1 MKTSRKKILLSSIA
15 MLLVAL
21 VALGSATYAWFT
33 LNKTVY
39 ADGMNVK
46 ATSAEGLL
54 IRGKNQDSAW
64 GPKYTF
70 TAFTA
75 ASPKILSPASL
86 GYTTSNAY
94 ATPATPVIATDVSKK
109 GGGAYTA
116 ADAAEFKNWSTTSI
130 PTVSASTNQEFV
142 ASNEYFMVY
151 EVQVKSSSD
160 KTLENVKM
168 NVSFSDSDENLKAS
182 EFIRVAVFEDGTL
195 KYVGA
200 TQGTGE
206 TFNAVTSATK
216 SGETWNVT
224 TADQK
229 TEAFATD
236 VAVSDATS
244 TAKTYK
250 IVIWF
255 EGQDAQCT
263 NTHQQAQGTVRVD
276 FSY

>member
-1 MKTSRKKILLSSIA
+1 

-39 ADGMNVK
+39 ADGMQVK

-54 IRGKNQDSAW
+54 IRGKNADNAW

-75 ASPKILSPASL
+75 ANPKILSPVSL
-86 GYTTSNAY
+86 GYTTSNDYGTAG
-94 ATPATPVIATDVSKK
+94 TPVVATDVSKD
-109 GGGAYTA
+109 GGGKYTA
-116 ADAAEFKNWSTTSI
+116 ADAAEFKNWTTSSI
-130 PTVSASTNQEFV
+130 PTVTAAANAEFV
-142 ASNEYFMVY
+142 NSNDYFMVY

-160 KTLENVKM
+160 KELTGVKM
-168 NVSFSDSDENLKAS
+168 NVSFTNAEDNLNASD
-182 EFIRVAVFEDGTL
+182 FIRVAVFEEGTL

-200 TQGTGE
+200 TQGTNE
-206 TFNAVTSATK
+206 TFEAVTGATK
-216 SGETWNVT
+216 SGNTWTVN

-229 TEAFATD
+229 TQAFATD
-236 VAVSDATS
+236 VSVSNATS

-255 EGQDAQCT
+255 EGQDAEC
-263 NTHQQAQGTVRVD
+263 NNAHQQAQGTVRVD

>member
-1 MKTSRKKILLSSIA
+1 MKTSRKKILLSSVA

-54 IRGKNQDSAW
+54 IRGKNQDTAW

-70 TAFTA
+70 TSFTA
-75 ASPKILSPASL
+75 TSPKILSPVSL
-86 GYTTSNAY
+86 AYTTSDAY
-94 ATPATPVIATDVSKK
+94 GTAATPVIATDVSKD
-109 GGGAYTA
+109 GGGPYTT

-130 PTVSASTNQEFV
+130 PTVSAAANAEFT
-142 ASNEYFMVY
+142 ANNDYFMVY
-151 EVQVKSSSD
+151 EVQVKSSSE
-160 KTLENVKM
+160 KELTGVKM
-168 NVSFSDSDENLKAS
+168 NVSFTDADDNLGAS
-182 EFIRVAVFEDGTL
+182 EFIRVAVFEEGTL

-200 TQGTGE
+200 TQGTSE

-216 SGETWNVT
+216 SGDTWTVT

-229 TEAFATD
+229 TQAFATD
-236 VAVSDATS
+236 VAVSNATS

-263 NTHQQAQGTVRVD
+263 NAHQQAQGTVRVD